1 MIYVCIIFCILL
13 FVWSS
18 RLNYLER
25 EGKRLILPCMATKQ
39 LRLHWPSPPNNC
51 SLLEFASEALLGN
64 FDGSDTVD
72 INLGCFQLKY
82 QESPPDSQGNE
93 VGIYEVCIGQRS
105 FIWYGNFHK
114 FTIACIKVPSKFSF
128 NAECNIVLPLKHTTL
143 NFNVGSNTVLYIW
156 QLRSLWITSI
166 TAHNLLI

>member
-1 MIYVCIIFCILL
+1 MIYALCILFCLLL

-18 RLNYLER
+18 RLNST
-25 EGKRLILPCMATKQ
+25 CMATKQ
-39 LRLHWPSPPNNC
+39 LPLHWPSPPNNC
-51 SLLEFASEALLGN
+51 SLLEFASEALLSN

-72 INLGCFQLKY
+72 INLGRFHLKY

-114 FTIACIKVPSKFSF
+114 FTIACIQVSSKVSFS
-128 NAECNIVLPLKHTTL
+128 CWM
-143 NFNVGSNTVLYIW
+143 YY
-156 QLRSLWITSI
+156 RSATKTHDIEFQCRLEYCSLHLAT
-166 TAHNLLI
+166 